1 MAGYL
6 KFGLFFLIGL
16 GALVPAWADSIA
28 VADPTRPPGQ
38 MLTEGSDGAPEE
50 GAQRL
55 QSVLLPKGGRPLA
68 VIGGK
73 VVRLGEKVGEARLI
87 RVNESEAVLSGPQG
101 MEHLYLTPDVKKST
115 KVRKD
120 AAVTGKKKE

>member
-6 KFGLFFLIGL
+6 KIGL
-16 GALVPAWADSIA
+16 ILLAGLWAGMPAQANDAAL
-28 VADPTRPPGQ
+28 ADPTRPPGQ
-38 MLTEGSDGAPEE
+38 MLTETGDGAAE
-50 GAQRL
+50 GGERRL

-73 VVRLGEKVGEARLI
+73 VVRQGEKVGEARLI
-87 RVNESEAVLSGPQG
+87 RVSESEAVLSGPQG
-101 MEHLYLTPDVKKST
+101 VEHLYLTPDVKKST